1 MRLFAEPQSIKVLM
15 MMILKMVAK
24 LGWVLIIIIIMV
36 VVEPLENSH

>member
-15 MMILKMVAK
+15 MIMLKMVAK
-24 LGWVLIIIIIMV
+24 LGWVLIINNMV